1 MNDIEY
7 LVISS
12 SIDYSTDL
20 VCFELHERQ
29 KSYLRLN
36 RDSFG
41 DYDIL
46 YSLSDRRMVITIGDD
61 VYSLRNDNLKGIYF
75 RAPVFLRSHKKY
87 NINEQLIRSQWSSF
101 IRNLVVFENAKWINH
116 PVNTYRAENKMY
128 QLHCAQSAGLL
139 TPKTYVGNVLPKNI
153 IGTQEYIVKP
163 LDTALFYNESQEYFT
178 YASVVGGSELIDSNI
193 KDAPVIF
200 QEFLEDKLDIRVT
213 VIGNMVFPV
222 SITKQGKNIYGDWRV
237 NPKDSLQYTSI
248 TLPKGIT
255 NRIIGLMNKLDLTF
269 GGVDLALSKG
279 KYYFIEV
286 NPTGEWG
293 WISPY
298 CTMPLEI
305 AIVNELVGEA
315 SDEKSPL

>member
-1 MNDIEY
+1 
-7 LVISS
+7 
-12 SIDYSTDL
+12 
-20 VCFELHERQ
+20 
-29 KSYLRLN
+29 
-36 RDSFG
+36 
-41 DYDIL
+41 
-46 YSLSDRRMVITIGDD
+46 MVITIGDD